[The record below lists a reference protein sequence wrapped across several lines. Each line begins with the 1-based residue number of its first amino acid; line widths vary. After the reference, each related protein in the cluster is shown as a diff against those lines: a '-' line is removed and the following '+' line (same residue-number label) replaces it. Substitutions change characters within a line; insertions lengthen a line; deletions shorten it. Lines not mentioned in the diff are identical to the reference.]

1 MKLITIAKELVHD
14 AISASMELFKVMIP
28 ILIGVKILQELGLIE
43 YLAWP
48 LKPVM
53 TLLGLPAEMG
63 LVWATAMINSI
74 YAGLIVFISLIQNN
88 PLTTAQATVLATL
101 LLICHSLPLESS
113 IARKSGAR
121 FLFQCIVRLIGALIL
136 GWLLNLL
143 YTSTGTL
150 QEPATILFQTAS
162 LSNTDQTLANW
173 ALNQGKNLLSIFG
186 VILGLLVTMR
196 ILHAIKVIDLMNRIL
211 RPILKIIGIGPKASA
226 ITVIGLTMGL
236 SYGGGLI
243 INEAKNG
250 NIDKK
255 DIFYSLTLMGLCHSL
270 IEDSLLLLL
279 IGSNFTSIFWGRL
292 LFAIIAMAA
301 IVQIVQRLPKRL
313 QNTYLWVDK

>member
-1 MKLITIAKELVHD
+1 
-14 AISASMELFKVMIP
+14 MELFKVMIP